1 MGRPTIT
8 PPNSA
13 NRMVIAMEESDSQ
26 NLEQI
31 IRTSL
36 VRIMPGRYAMAK
48 LASAPMLSRE
58 CFFCVT
64 TDDDETTVIVDEA
77 CLEKLSYTD
86 VQKWFLLVELAVS
99 LPFFA
104 VGFLA
109 KTTNAIAEAGL
120 NVLVIS
126 TFSKDYLLLRE
137 ETISEALNALKNI
150 GFVVN
155 S

>member
-1 MGRPTIT
+1 
-8 PPNSA
+8 
-13 NRMVIAMEESDSQ
+13 MVKAMEESMEESNSH
-26 NLEQI
+26 NLDQI
-31 IRTSL
+31 IRTSA

-48 LASAPMLSRE
+48 LAPTPILSRE

-64 TDDDETTVIVDEA
+64 TDDDETTVVVEEA
-77 CLEKLSYTD
+77 CLERLSYRD
-86 VQKWFLLVELAVS
+86 LQKWFLLVELAVS

-109 KTTNAIAEAGL
+109 RTTNAISEAGL

-137 ETISEALNALKNI
+137 ETISEAMTALKNI
-150 GFVVN
+150 GFSVG
-155 S
+155 SL